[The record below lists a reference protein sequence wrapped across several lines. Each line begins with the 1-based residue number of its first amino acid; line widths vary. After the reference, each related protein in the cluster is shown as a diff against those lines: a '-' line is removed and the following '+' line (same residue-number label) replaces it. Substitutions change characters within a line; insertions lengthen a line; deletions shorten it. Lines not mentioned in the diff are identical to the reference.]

1 MGVSVSWDNDDKTAL
16 RYDFKGRWTWQEFD
30 AATVEAFAMTGS
42 VPHIVDSISNF
53 EIGAALP
60 PNALFQFRRAM
71 SKAPPNRGITVIV
84 GGSLFIKT
92 MVTTFSRLN
101 KQLGERLLI
110 ADTLNQARTLLA
122 ARRPTLSPL
131 SSRQN

>member
-1 MGVSVSWDNDDKTAL
+1 MGVNISWDNGEKTAL
-16 RYDFKGRWTWQEFD
+16 RYDFKGRWTWEEFD
-30 AATVEAFAMTGS
+30 AAALEAFAMTGS
-42 VPHIVDSISNF
+42 VTHTVDSISNF
-53 EIGAALP
+53 EIGATLP

-101 KQLGERLLI
+101 KQLGERLQI
-110 ADTLNQARTLLA
+110 ADSLEQARALLA
-122 ARRPTLSPL
+122 ARRPK
-131 SSRQN
+131 SSSKS